1 MGTALTLMFMTT
13 KYDEKEEN
21 EKEGIERDGELITSC
36 DGNIAT

>member
-1 MGTALTLMFMTT
+1 MTT
-13 KYDEKEEN
+13 EYDEKEEN